1 MIAST
6 QIENKNEG
14 LIRRLGVFDSSMIV
28 IGVVV
33 GSGIFM
39 TSGLMAESLP
49 SPSLLL
55 LAWIVGGLHALA
67 GGLTYAELG
76 AAIPKAGGQYIYL
89 REAFGRLPAFLF
101 GWVSFSVYL
110 TGAIAAVAVAFSAYA
125 STFFPSISP
134 NNIIITSPITI
145 SAGQVIA
152 VVMILLFSAVNYI
165 GLGVGKTIQNVITVI
180 KIASII
186 IFVIAGL
193 AVGTETPDFR
203 LSFQFD
209 GFSSMITAFG
219 GGLVAVFWTFGGW
232 EYVTA
237 VGGEIQNPQRNL
249 PRALLIGTATA
260 TVLYLLLNIVYL
272 RALPI
277 KEMAGVV
284 TIGETVANVLFGS
297 LGGRFMVVAIIIS
310 VLGALNGAIL
320 TGPRVYYAMAQDGL
334 FFKRAAEIHPRY
346 RTPAKAIVYQA
357 VWASILTLSGTF
369 EQLITFVVVVNL
381 ILWIAGAAAVFAL
394 RKNRPELPKP
404 YKTWGYPW
412 TPALFIIFS
421 IFFVLA
427 ALLDAPLEALAGIGL
442 MLLGLPIYFYWNRS
456 NNDS

>member
-1 MIAST
+1 
-6 QIENKNEG
+6 
-14 LIRRLGVFDSSMIV
+14 
-28 IGVVV
+28 
-33 GSGIFM
+33 
-39 TSGLMAESLP
+39 
-49 SPSLLL
+49 
-55 LAWIVGGLHALA
+55 
-67 GGLTYAELG
+67 
-76 AAIPKAGGQYIYL
+76 
-89 REAFGRLPAFLF
+89 
-101 GWVSFSVYL
+101 
-110 TGAIAAVAVAFSAYA
+110 
-125 STFFPSISP
+125 
-134 NNIIITSPITI
+134 
-145 SAGQVIA
+145 
-152 VVMILLFSAVNYI
+152 
-165 GLGVGKTIQNVITVI
+165 
-180 KIASII
+180 
-186 IFVIAGL
+186 
-193 AVGTETPDFR
+193 
-203 LSFQFD
+203 
-209 GFSSMITAFG
+209 
-219 GGLVAVFWTFGGW
+219 
-232 EYVTA
+232 
-237 VGGEIQNPQRNL
+237 
-249 PRALLIGTATA
+249 
-260 TVLYLLLNIVYL
+260 
-272 RALPI
+272 
-277 KEMAGVV
+277 MAGVV

>member
-1 MIAST
+1 
-6 QIENKNEG
+6 
-14 LIRRLGVFDSSMIV
+14 MIV

-39 TSGLMAESLP
+39 TSGLMAESLL

-110 TGAIAAVAVAFSAYA
+110 TGVVAAVAVAFSAYA

-152 VVMILLFSAVNYI
+152 VVMIFLFSAVNYI
-165 GLGVGKTIQNVITVI
+165 GLGVGKTVQNVITVI

-209 GFSSMITAFG
+209 CCS
-219 GGLVAVFWTFGGW
+219 
-232 EYVTA
+232 
-237 VGGEIQNPQRNL
+237 
-249 PRALLIGTATA
+249 
-260 TVLYLLLNIVYL
+260 
-272 RALPI
+272 
-277 KEMAGVV
+277 
-284 TIGETVANVLFGS
+284 
-297 LGGRFMVVAIIIS
+297 
-310 VLGALNGAIL
+310 
-320 TGPRVYYAMAQDGL
+320 
-334 FFKRAAEIHPRY
+334 
-346 RTPAKAIVYQA
+346 
-357 VWASILTLSGTF
+357 
-369 EQLITFVVVVNL
+369 
-381 ILWIAGAAAVFAL
+381 
-394 RKNRPELPKP
+394 
-404 YKTWGYPW
+404 
-412 TPALFIIFS
+412 
-421 IFFVLA
+421 
-427 ALLDAPLEALAGIGL
+427 
-442 MLLGLPIYFYWNRS
+442 
-456 NNDS
+456 